1 MPKLS
6 KVTRLSEFMEVICN
20 RPYPRNEHYTRHQNE
35 IYTIYNE
42 FKEILSSTKIDVKDK
57 SNQQRENDERI
68 AEFIRK
74 HAVDLYDYIYRIKRI
89 RENTKQDKVDQVYFY
104 RGEIDLSGSDPLNS
118 NPEHT
123 TGCFRFKGRKYVV
136 SGERDRKYFAEPV
149 RKRRRKRAW

>member
-1 MPKLS
+1 MPKIT
-6 KVTRLSEFMEVICN
+6 KVTRLSEYMEVICN

-68 AEFIRK
+68 AEIIRK

-104 RGEIDLSGSDPLNS
+104 RGEIDLSGSDPINS
-118 NPEHT
+118 NPENN
-123 TGCFRFKGRKYVV
+123 TGCFRFK
-136 SGERDRKYFAEPV
+136 
-149 RKRRRKRAW
+149 